1 MKKILSIVL
10 AALVM
15 VAPFTVAVSA
25 ENFVPSISYKPAPML
40 VGELDDDGRT
50 VIGVVTDADGNAV
63 STEYHE
69 CIVITPVSEAEESE
83 DIPEEAADLLLSVY
97 SEIAGKDFKLSSLSE
112 ALNKKVESD
121 IGEGKNA
128 DDLIVKDLFDV
139 TVLCDELKESL
150 APIGNTLTLT
160 FKVSVEKDVPVYV
173 MTYKNGQWAPIVNV
187 VNNNDGTISCTFED
201 FCPVAFF
208 VPASTEVNPPQ
219 TGDNTET
226 IIWAVVMISAI
237 SLIVALV
244 AVNRKKAK
252 TPAL

>member
-1 MKKILSIVL
+1 MKKIISFILAVL
-10 AALVM
+10 VITASFA
-15 VAPFTVAVSA
+15 VAVSA

-83 DIPEEAADLLLSVY
+83 DIPEEAADLLLDVY
-97 SEIAGKDFKLSSLSE
+97 SEISQNDFALSSLSD
-112 ALNKKVESD
+112 ALNKMVAND
-121 IGEGKNA
+121 MGEGKDA
-128 DDLIVKDLFDV
+128 DDLVVKDLFDV
-139 TVLCDELKESL
+139 TVLCDELKEKL

-160 FKVSVEKDVPVYV
+160 FDISVDKDVPVYV
-173 MTYKNGQWAPIVNV
+173 ATYKNGKWAPIIKT
-187 VNNNDGTISCTFED
+187 VNNKDGTISCTFEE

-208 VPASTEVNPPQ
+208 VPASTEINPPQ
-219 TGDNTET
+219 TGDNTNT
-226 IIWAVVMISAI
+226 IIWAVVMVSAI

-244 AVNRKKAK
+244 VVNRKNNKN
-252 TPAL
+252 PAL

>member
-10 AALVM
+10 AVLVM

-25 ENFVPSISYKPAPML
+25 ENFVPSISYKPAPEL
-40 VGELDDDGRT
+40 VSEEDEDGRQ
-50 VIGVVTDADGNAV
+50 VIGVVIDADGNAI

-69 CIVITPVSEAEESE
+69 CIVITPVSEAEDSD
-83 DIPEEAADLLLSVY
+83 DIPEAAADLLLSVY
-97 SEIAGKDFKLSSLSE
+97 SEISNSDFKLSSLSE
-112 ALNKKVESD
+112 ELNKRVASD

-160 FKVSVEKDVPVYV
+160 FKVSVDKGVPVYA

-187 VNNNDGTISCTFED
+187 VNNNDGTITCTFED

-219 TGDNTET
+219 TGDTTET

-252 TPAL
+252 NPAL

>member
-1 MKKILSIVL
+1 MKKIISFVL
-10 AALVM
+10 AVLVIT
-15 VAPFTVAVSA
+15 ASFAVAVSA

-40 VGELDDDGRT
+40 IGELDDDGRT
-50 VIGVVTDADGNAV
+50 VIGVVVDADGNAI

-69 CIVITPVSEAEESE
+69 CIVITPVSEAEDSE
-83 DIPEEAADLLLSVY
+83 EIPEASADLLLDVY
-97 SEIAGKDFKLSSLSE
+97 SEISENDFNLSSLSDE
-112 ALNKKVESD
+112 LNKLVAND
-121 IGEGKNA
+121 MGEGKNA
-128 DDLIVKDLFDV
+128 DELIVKDLFDV

-160 FKVSVEKDVPVYV
+160 FDISVGKDVPVYAA
-173 MTYKNGQWAPIVNV
+173 TFKNGKWAPVIKT

-219 TGDNTET
+219 TGDNNNT
-226 IIWAVVMISAI
+226 IVWAVVMVSAI

-244 AVNRKKAK
+244 VVNRKNNKN
-252 TPAL
+252 PAL